1 MDPLNQAMN
10 EPLDDKQRA
19 RAKARADAFDELPR
33 VAEDEA
39 FFAAVEGGDDS
50 GGVLGGAH
58 VVEFDFAGWW
68 PVFRCGWADPG
79 HTGGDDAAGAVAR
92 VAALQPGEE
101 VVRVADGGGEADALQ
116 GPLGQPGEAFE
127 DGEQVPAAV
136 VGGECVD
143 FVDDDGADVAEEGAV
158 VDGGA
163 HQHGFDGFGGGE
175 QHVGRGA
182 EDALPGRG
190 GDVAVPEGGG
200 AAEPAGVALEAGQ
213 QVVEE
218 GFERAHVE
226 HGDAVPL
233 LVGHGGEQGEHSGFG
248 FAARGGGEQ
257 DRVVAVDEGG
267 EGFPLEGAQRG
278 PAEGVGDVVGEG
290 GVEQVEAGG
299 GGHRLSS
306 TSSADAARGVQV
318 LRSVSVRSLART
330 VSW

>member
-1 MDPLNQAMN
+1 M
-10 EPLDDKQRA
+10 
-19 RAKARADAFDELPR
+19 
-33 VAEDEA
+33 
-39 FFAAVEGGDDS
+39 
-50 GGVLGGAH
+50 
-58 VVEFDFAGWW
+58 
-68 PVFRCGWADPG
+68 
-79 HTGGDDAAGAVAR
+79 
-92 VAALQPGEE
+92 
-101 VVRVADGGGEADALQ
+101 
-116 GPLGQPGEAFE
+116 
-127 DGEQVPAAV
+127 PAAV

-233 LVGHGGEQGEHSGFG
+233 LVGHGGEQEHSGFG
-248 FAARGGGEQ
+248 LPPAVGEQ
-257 DRVVAVDEGG
+257 DRVVADEGG
-267 EGFPLEGAQRG
+267 EGFPL
-278 PAEGVGDVVGEG
+278 
-290 GVEQVEAGG
+290 
-299 GGHRLSS
+299 
-306 TSSADAARGVQV
+306 
-318 LRSVSVRSLART
+318 
-330 VSW
+330 

>member
-1 MDPLNQAMN
+1 
-10 EPLDDKQRA
+10 
-19 RAKARADAFDELPR
+19 
-33 VAEDEA
+33 
-39 FFAAVEGGDDS
+39 
-50 GGVLGGAH
+50 
-58 VVEFDFAGWW
+58 
-68 PVFRCGWADPG
+68 
-79 HTGGDDAAGAVAR
+79 
-92 VAALQPGEE
+92 
-101 VVRVADGGGEADALQ
+101 
-116 GPLGQPGEAFE
+116 
-127 DGEQVPAAV
+127 
-136 VGGECVD
+136 
-143 FVDDDGADVAEEGAV
+143 
-158 VDGGA
+158 
-163 HQHGFDGFGGGE
+163 
-175 QHVGRGA
+175 
-182 EDALPGRG
+182 
-190 GDVAVPEGGG
+190 
-200 AAEPAGVALEAGQ
+200 EAGQ

>member
-1 MDPLNQAMN
+1 
-10 EPLDDKQRA
+10 
-19 RAKARADAFDELPR
+19 
-33 VAEDEA
+33 
-39 FFAAVEGGDDS
+39 
-50 GGVLGGAH
+50 
-58 VVEFDFAGWW
+58 
-68 PVFRCGWADPG
+68 
-79 HTGGDDAAGAVAR
+79 
-92 VAALQPGEE
+92 QPGEE

-213 QVVEE
+213 QGVEE

-233 LVGHGGEQGEHSGFG
+233 LVGHGGEQGEHSGCG

-257 DRVVAVDEGG
+257 DRAVAVEEGG
-267 EGFPLEGAQRG
+267 ERFPLEGAQRG
-278 PAEGVGDVVGEG
+278 PAEGVGAAVARGGGGQARVGGGDEGGGGVPLGGAQRGPAEGGGDVVGEG